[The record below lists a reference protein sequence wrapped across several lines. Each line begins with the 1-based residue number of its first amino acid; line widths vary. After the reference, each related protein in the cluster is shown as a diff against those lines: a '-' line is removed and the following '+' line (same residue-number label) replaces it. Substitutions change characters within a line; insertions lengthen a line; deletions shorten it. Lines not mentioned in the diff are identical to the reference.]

1 MSERRVTLITGA
13 SQGIGRVLAIT
24 FAGAG
29 DALILAARNE
39 KGLTE
44 TATAARDQD
53 VEVLVVP
60 TDVTDPTQVDRLARQ
75 ALDHFGQ
82 VDVMINNSGIGGPSG
97 PMWELDLEDWRQ
109 TFAVNVEGVFLV
121 SKALMPQMIERG
133 SGSVI
138 IIGSITGKRPL
149 WGRTP
154 YASTKS
160 ALVGLTRTLAIEA
173 GRYGVRVNLISP
185 GFVAGPRLD
194 WVITSQAE
202 VRGISETEARAEM
215 EAEAALQRLTQPED
229 VARAALFLASDDS
242 TAISGADLNVNSGA
256 VMY

>member
-39 KGLTE
+39 EGLTE

-82 VDVMINNSGIGGPSG
+82 VDVMINNSGIGGPRG
-97 PMWELDLEDWRQ
+97 PCGNWI
-109 TFAVNVEGVFLV
+109 
-121 SKALMPQMIERG
+121 SK
-133 SGSVI
+133 
-138 IIGSITGKRPL
+138 TGARPS
-149 WGRTP
+149 R
-154 YASTKS
+154 
-160 ALVGLTRTLAIEA
+160 
-173 GRYGVRVNLISP
+173 
-185 GFVAGPRLD
+185 
-194 WVITSQAE
+194 
-202 VRGISETEARAEM
+202 
-215 EAEAALQRLTQPED
+215 
-229 VARAALFLASDDS
+229 
-242 TAISGADLNVNSGA
+242 
-256 VMY
+256 